1 MSGGLLMRVVEGLQ
15 ADYTRLLNRHCAA
28 VRAADELADATG
40 QLISQARAHRIPEHP
55 VIDSAERALK
65 TWRSAR

>member
-1 MSGGLLMRVVEGLQ
+1 MNDIVRQVLKGLQ
-15 ADYTRLLNRHCAA
+15 RDYTKLLNRYADA
-28 VRAADELADATG
+28 VRAGDAMDDALG
-40 QLISQARAHRIPEHP
+40 QLVTQARAHRIPEHP